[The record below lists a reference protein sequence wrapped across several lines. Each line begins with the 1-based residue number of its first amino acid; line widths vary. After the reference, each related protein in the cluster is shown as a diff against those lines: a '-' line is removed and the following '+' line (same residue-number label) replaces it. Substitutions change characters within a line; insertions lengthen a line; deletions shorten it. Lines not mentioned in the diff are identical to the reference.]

1 MTKKE
6 TAETGDIS
14 VLVTDSLPKSLSIA
28 ENALTKKYCV
38 AMRGF
43 EAVGVK
49 LFKELDELFR
59 CLKYLVEGC
68 GRRYSMRQHLVLKLF
83 SN

>member
-1 MTKKE
+1 
-6 TAETGDIS
+6 
-14 VLVTDSLPKSLSIA
+14 
-28 ENALTKKYCV
+28 
-38 AMRGF
+38 MRGF

-59 CLKYLVEGC
+59 CLKYLVEEC
-68 GRRYSMRQHLVLKLF
+68 GRHYSMRQHPVLRLF